1 MKEMGEEFKAKRE
14 EIGITVEEVSNDLK
28 KDYVLIEN
36 LESGNFKVFK
46 DILELKEVVELYA
59 KYLGLDDE
67 KLLSD
72 LDDYLFEKTSKI
84 SLDDIQER
92 LKQEKQ
98 EEKKIRT
105 PYTLELQKK
114 KSLTWVVIIFLTL
127 IILVVFY
134 VLLKQL
140 FI

>member
-1 MKEMGEEFKAKRE
+1 MKVMGEEFKVKRE

-28 KDYVLIEN
+28 KDYLLIEN

-46 DILELKEVVELYA
+46 DILELKEVVEMYA
-59 KYLGLDDE
+59 KYLGLDE
-67 KLLSD
+67 ERLLSD

-92 LKQEKQ
+92 LKKDESSL
-98 EEKKIRT
+98 KKVRT

-114 KSLTWVVIIFLTL
+114 KNITWVIIMFLTV
-127 IILVVFY
+127 IILVIFY

-140 FI
+140 FM

>member
-1 MKEMGEEFKAKRE
+1 MKEMGEEFKVKRE

-28 KDYVLIEN
+28 KDYLLIEN

-46 DILELKEVVELYA
+46 DILELKEVVEMYA
-59 KYLGLDDE
+59 KYLGLDE
-67 KLLSD
+67 ERLLSD

-92 LKQEKQ
+92 LKKDESSL
-98 EEKKIRT
+98 KKVRT

-114 KSLTWVVIIFLTL
+114 KNITWVIIMFLTV
-127 IILVVFY
+127 IILVIFY

-140 FI
+140 FM

>member
-1 MKEMGEEFKAKRE
+1 MKEMGEEFKVKRE

-28 KDYVLIEN
+28 KDYLLIEN

-46 DILELKEVVELYA
+46 DILELKEVVEMYA
-59 KYLGLDDE
+59 KYLGLDE
-67 KLLSD
+67 ERLLSD

-92 LKQEKQ
+92 LKKDESSL
-98 EEKKIRT
+98 KKVRT

-114 KSLTWVVIIFLTL
+114 KNITWVIIVFLTV
-127 IILVVFY
+127 IILVIFY

-140 FI
+140 FM